1 MLQMA
6 SIELQ
11 GLGTKKHAHMH
22 ITHSVLEKNTNE
34 HRAAQPSI

>member
-1 MLQMA
+1 MLQMV

-11 GLGTKKHAHMH
+11 DLGMKKHAHMH

-34 HRAAQPSI
+34 HGAAQPSA